1 MMMRRL
7 LAIASLL
14 LLAVG
19 PPLALL
25 RVGVTDVSA
34 IGLWSLSDV
43 RPVLVALTAAA
54 WAAWACAACCSSIT
68 GDTSPLRLIPQCV
81 ASPHSNATTAS
92 TPMSRNTSL

>member
-54 WAAWACAACCSSIT
+54 WAAWAWWTCALVVEVVISGIGT
-68 GDTSPLRLIPQCV
+68 L
-81 ASPHSNATTAS
+81 
-92 TPMSRNTSL
+92 RNTFGNQTA